1 MRRTLVA
8 PGLPEPNFL
17 GSGNLASR
25 QINIALEIEPHKS
38 YPVALLSCLVL
49 YRHHDNIQR
58 LWRGQESRIWQ
69 KLKKKT
75 EKTEKEIIQEAKE
88 QEKED

>member
-1 MRRTLVA
+1 
-8 PGLPEPNFL
+8 
-17 GSGNLASR
+17 
-25 QINIALEIEPHKS
+25 

-58 LWRGQESRIWQ
+58 LWRGQESRIWH